1 MKFKQLEVIGFKSF
15 ADKTSFYFEDGLTG
29 IVGPNGCGKSN
40 IVEAL
45 RWCMGETSAKSLRG
59 SGMEDVIFSGTNS
72 RPSKN
77 LSEVALKLENDNRL
91 PQFKDMPEIEV
102 RRKIEKDKGSK
113 YFLNGREVRA
123 KDVQIL
129 FADLSTGP
137 HSPSM
142 VSQGR
147 VGSLVTAKP
156 TDRRAILEEAA
167 GIGGLHVRRHE
178 AELRLTAAENNLKK
192 ADDIMKQIENQ
203 LKNLLKQAEEATKYK
218 DMSNNIQS
226 LEAKLLYFQSREI
239 ESLIFGAQEELSE
252 VEDEISAVNIDKNF
266 NENALKEEGK
276 EIKPLR
282 DENAEL
288 NTKLQRLNLEFE
300 QISEEEN
307 RAKNEI
313 EKIKREIKQINIDI
327 DREKQIINDATSNE
341 RRLSAEKNDILEI
354 NQNSSE
360 IEEKAN
366 NSYQES
372 LKELNQEQDL
382 LNKLSDKIFSQIGGF
397 DFNLIKNKTDQLSSS
412 IKEVALKLK
421 KLSGENDKLDS
432 GAIKNRIDEIQ
443 NEFIKMEDLADK
455 INFDLEAAA
464 PQANLNSDT
473 TNTLKNEFIEKIKTI
488 SELQEKYASRL
499 SKYESI
505 KQEATKRKGR
515 LSIIESEIKNWIDLK
530 ENSEKKFLEL
540 NERFKENENTLS
552 LEEAKPGS
560 IAEKKGTYVQNIKN
574 IEEDILQ
581 INEKLTSK
589 EDSVQSINQKLYDIN
604 TTVLGITERKV
615 RAQTIIEGLKEKKK
629 EIELKSLTDFKHPIA
644 ELPTFVEIDVDEQVK
659 TSEIESQIQK
669 LKDRRERM
677 GAVNLRADN
686 ETQELQDQ
694 IDRMMSDRKDLVQGI
709 QKLKSSINDLNEKGR
724 ERLLDAF
731 EKVSRK
737 FNDVYTKLFAG
748 GNARLE
754 LIESDDPLEAGLELL
769 VSPPGKKLQSIT
781 LLSGGEQALTAMALI
796 FAVFLINPSPICIL
810 DEVDAPLDD
819 ANVTR
824 FCSLLDEL
832 SSVTDTKFVIITH
845 HALTMSRMNR
855 LYGVTMAERGVSQLV
870 AVDLEKAEEMVA

>member
-1 MKFKQLEVIGFKSF
+1 MKFKKLEVVGFKSF
-15 ADKTSFYFEDGLTG
+15 ADKTSFHFEDGLTG

-59 SGMEDVIFSGTNS
+59 SGMEDVIFSGTTS

-77 LSEVALKLENDNRL
+77 LCEVALKLENDNRL

-113 YFLNGREVRA
+113 YYLNGREVRA
-123 KDVQIL
+123 KDIQIL

-167 GIGGLHVRRHE
+167 GISGLHVRRHE
-178 AELRLTAAENNLKK
+178 AELRLDAAENNLKK

-203 LKNLLKQAEEATKYK
+203 LKSLLKQAEEASKYK
-218 DMSNNIQS
+218 NISNEIQH
-226 LEAKLLYFQSREI
+226 LEAKLVYFQSKEI
-239 ESLIFGAQEELSE
+239 AKSILVAQEELGE

-266 NENALKEEGK
+266 NENALKEESQK
-276 EIKPLR
+276 ITPLR
-282 DENAEL
+282 NENAQL
-288 NTKLQRLNLEFE
+288 NAKLQRLNLEFE
-300 QISEEEN
+300 QISEEEG
-307 RAKNEI
+307 RAKNEV
-313 EKIKREIKQINIDI
+313 EKIKKEIKQINIDI
-327 DREKQIINDATSNE
+327 DREKQIINDSSSNE
-341 RRLSAEKNDILEI
+341 KRLLNERSDIEETEKTSSEVEEQAEKDY
-354 NQNSSE
+354 
-360 IEEKAN
+360 K
-366 NSYQES
+366 ES
-372 LKELNQEQDL
+372 LGELNKEQEV
-382 LNKLSDKIFSQIGGF
+382 LNKLSEKIFSQIGGF
-397 DFNLIKNKTDQLSSS
+397 EFGVIKRKTSQLSSLIDNIS
-412 IKEVALKLK
+412 LRLKTQSESTDNYDAPTLK
-421 KLSGENDKLDS
+421 GKIIEFY
-432 GAIKNRIDEIQ
+432 
-443 NEFIKMEDLADK
+443 NEFKNIEDLIK
-455 INFDLEAAA
+455 QINFDLEAAE
-464 PQANLNSDT
+464 PQANLNSDL
-473 TNTLKNEFIEKIKTI
+473 TNKIKQEFLEKLKI
-488 SELQEKYASRL
+488 VSELQGKYASRL
-499 SKYESI
+499 SKYENL
-505 KQEATKRKGR
+505 KQDSLKRKER
-515 LSIIESEIKNWIDLK
+515 LKNIDSEIKNWIDLK
-530 ENSEKKFLEL
+530 NSSEQKFKEL
-540 NERFKENENTLS
+540 NARLKGS
-552 LEEAKPGS
+552 EEVLTEEEIKPGT
-560 IAEKKGTYVQNIKN
+560 IAEKKGTYVQNIENVK
-574 IEEDILQ
+574 EDIVQ
-581 INEKLTSK
+581 INEQLTSK
-589 EDSVQSINQKLYDIN
+589 EDSVKLINQKLYDIN
-604 TTVLGITERKV
+604 GIVLGITERKV
-615 RAQTIIEGLKEKKK
+615 RAQTIIEGLKDKKK
-629 EIELKSLTDFKHPIA
+629 EIELKSLSEFKHTLE
-644 ELPTFVEIDVDEQVK
+644 ELPNFAGID
-659 TSEIESQIQK
+659 IEEDIQANKIDNQIQK
-669 LKDRRERM
+669 LKDQREKM

-694 IDRMMSDRKDLVQGI
+694 IDRMMNDRKDLVQGI
-709 QKLKSSINDLNEKGR
+709 QKLKGSINDLNQKGR

-769 VSPPGKKLQSIT
+769 ASPPGKKLQSIT

-824 FCSLLDEL
+824 FCALLDEL
-832 SSVTDTKFVIITH
+832 SNVTDTKFVVITH

-870 AVDLEKAEEMVA
+870 AVDLEKAEGMVA

>member
-15 ADKTSFYFEDGLTG
+15 ADKTTFYFEDGLTG

-40 IVEAL
+40 IVESL

-59 SGMEDVIFSGTNS
+59 SGMEDVIFSGTTS

-77 LSEVALKLENDNRL
+77 LCEVALKLENDNRL

-113 YFLNGREVRA
+113 YYLNGREVRA
-123 KDVQIL
+123 KDIQIL

-203 LKNLLKQAEEATKYK
+203 LKSLLKQAEEASKYK
-218 DMSNNIQS
+218 NISNEIQH
-226 LEAKLLYFQSREI
+226 LEAKLVFFQFKEI
-239 ESLIFGAQEELSE
+239 EKSILDAQTELGE

-266 NENALKEEGK
+266 NENALKEESQK
-276 EIKPLR
+276 IAPLR
-282 DENAEL
+282 DNNAQL
-288 NTKLQRLNLEFE
+288 NAKLQRLNLEFE
-300 QISEEEN
+300 QINEEEG

-313 EKIKREIKQINIDI
+313 EKIKKEIKQISIDI
-327 DREKQIINDATSNE
+327 DREKQIINDSSSNEKRLSNE
-341 RRLSAEKNDILEI
+341 RSDVVELE
-354 NQNSSE
+354 QNSSE
-360 IEEKAN
+360 IEEKAEKA
-366 NSYQES
+366 Y
-372 LKELNQEQDL
+372 KETLGELGKEQSILNDL
-382 LNKLSDKIFSQIGGF
+382 SEKIFSQIGGF
-397 DFNLIKNKTDQLSSS
+397 EFEIIKNKIVQLSVQIQNINLKLKNEVETIDNLDTSTFKGKITEYYNDLTIVENLIK
-412 IKEVALKLK
+412 
-421 KLSGENDKLDS
+421 
-432 GAIKNRIDEIQ
+432 
-443 NEFIKMEDLADK
+443 K
-455 INFDLEAAA
+455 INFDLEAAE
-464 PQANLNSDT
+464 PQANLNSNL
-473 TNTLKNEFIEKIKTI
+473 TNKLKEDFLNKLKII

-499 SKYESI
+499 SKHETL
-505 KQEATKRKGR
+505 KQENLKRKER
-515 LSIIESEIKNWIDLK
+515 LKNIDSEIKNWIDLK
-530 ENSEKKFLEL
+530 NSSEKKFEEL
-540 NERFKENENTLS
+540 SGRIKDREAVLAKEEI
-552 LEEAKPGS
+552 KPGT

-574 IEEDILQ
+574 VEEDILQ
-581 INEKLTSK
+581 INEQLDSK
-589 EDSVQSINQKLYDIN
+589 EDSVKSINQKLYDIN
-604 TTVLGITERKV
+604 GIILQITERKV

-629 EIELKSLTDFKHPIA
+629 EIEIKSLSDFKNSI
-644 ELPTFVEIDVDEQVK
+644 EDLPAFAGID
-659 TSEIESQIQK
+659 IEENIEANKIENQIQK
-669 LKDRRERM
+669 LKDQRERM

-686 ETQELQDQ
+686 ETQELQNQ
-694 IDRMMSDRKDLVQGI
+694 IDKMMNDRKDLVQGI
-709 QKLKSSINDLNEKGR
+709 QKLKGSINDLNQKGR

-832 SSVTDTKFVIITH
+832 SSITDTKFVVITH

>member
-1 MKFKQLEVIGFKSF
+1 MKFKKLEVVGFKSF
-15 ADKTSFYFEDGLTG
+15 ADKTSFHFEDGLTG

-59 SGMEDVIFSGTNS
+59 SGMEDVIFSGTTS

-77 LSEVALKLENDNRL
+77 LCEVALKLENDNRL

-113 YFLNGREVRA
+113 YYLNGREVRA
-123 KDVQIL
+123 KDIQIL

-167 GIGGLHVRRHE
+167 GISGLHVRRHE
-178 AELRLTAAENNLKK
+178 AELRLDAAENNLKK

-203 LKNLLKQAEEATKYK
+203 LKSLLKQAEEASKYK
-218 DMSNNIQS
+218 NISNEIQH
-226 LEAKLLYFQSREI
+226 LEAKLVYFQSKEI
-239 ESLIFGAQEELSE
+239 AKSILVAQEELGE

-266 NENALKEEGK
+266 NENALKEESQK
-276 EIKPLR
+276 ITPLR
-282 DENAEL
+282 NENAQL
-288 NTKLQRLNLEFE
+288 NAKLQRLNLEFE
-300 QISEEEN
+300 QISEEEG
-307 RAKNEI
+307 RAKNEV
-313 EKIKREIKQINIDI
+313 EKIKKEIKQINIDI
-327 DREKQIINDATSNE
+327 DREKQIINDSSSNE
-341 RRLSAEKNDILEI
+341 KRLLNERSDIEETEKTSSEVEEQAEKDY
-354 NQNSSE
+354 
-360 IEEKAN
+360 K
-366 NSYQES
+366 ES
-372 LKELNQEQDL
+372 LGELNKEQEV
-382 LNKLSDKIFSQIGGF
+382 LNKLSEKIFSQIGGF
-397 DFNLIKNKTDQLSSS
+397 EFGVIKRKTSQLSSLIDNIS
-412 IKEVALKLK
+412 LRFKTQSESTDNYDAPALKGK
-421 KLSGENDKLDS
+421 IIEFY
-432 GAIKNRIDEIQ
+432 
-443 NEFIKMEDLADK
+443 NEFKNIEDLIK
-455 INFDLEAAA
+455 QINFDLEAAE
-464 PQANLNSDT
+464 PQANLNSDL
-473 TNTLKNEFIEKIKTI
+473 TNKIKQEFLEKLKI
-488 SELQEKYASRL
+488 VSELQGKYASRL
-499 SKYESI
+499 SKYENL
-505 KQEATKRKGR
+505 KQDSLKRKER
-515 LSIIESEIKNWIDLK
+515 LKNIDSEIKNWIDLK
-530 ENSEKKFLEL
+530 NSSEQKFKEL
-540 NERFKENENTLS
+540 NARLKGS
-552 LEEAKPGS
+552 EEVLTEEEIKPGT
-560 IAEKKGTYVQNIKN
+560 IAEKKGTYVQNIENVK
-574 IEEDILQ
+574 EDIVQ
-581 INEKLTSK
+581 INEQLTSK
-589 EDSVQSINQKLYDIN
+589 EESVKLINQKLYDIN
-604 TTVLGITERKV
+604 GVVLGITERKV
-615 RAQTIIEGLKEKKK
+615 RAQTIIEGLKDKKK
-629 EIELKSLTDFKHPIA
+629 EIELKSLSEFKHTLE
-644 ELPTFVEIDVDEQVK
+644 ELPNFAGID
-659 TSEIESQIQK
+659 IEEDIQANKIDNQIQK
-669 LKDRRERM
+669 LKDQREKM

-694 IDRMMSDRKDLVQGI
+694 IDRMMNDRKDLVQGI
-709 QKLKSSINDLNEKGR
+709 QKLKGSINDLNQKGR

-769 VSPPGKKLQSIT
+769 ASPPGKKLQSIT

-824 FCSLLDEL
+824 FCALLDEL
-832 SSVTDTKFVIITH
+832 SNVTDTKFVVITH

-870 AVDLEKAEEMVA
+870 AVDLEKAEGMVA

>member
-40 IVEAL
+40 IVESL

-59 SGMEDVIFSGTNS
+59 SGMEDVIFSGTTS

-77 LSEVALKLENDNRL
+77 LCEVALKLENDNRL
-91 PQFKDMPEIEV
+91 PQFKDMSEIEV

-123 KDVQIL
+123 KDIQIL

-203 LKNLLKQAEEATKYK
+203 LKSLLKQAEEASKYK
-218 DMSNNIQS
+218 NISNEIQN
-226 LEAKLLYFQSREI
+226 LEAKLVYFQSKEI
-239 ESLIFGAQEELSE
+239 DNSIQNAQEELGN

-266 NENALKEEGK
+266 NENALKEESQN
-276 EIKPLR
+276 IRPLR
-282 DENAEL
+282 DENAQL
-288 NTKLQRLNLEFE
+288 NAKLQRLNLEFE
-300 QISEEEN
+300 QISEEEG

-313 EKIKREIKQINIDI
+313 EKIKKEIKQVNTDI
-327 DREKQIINDATSNE
+327 DREKQIINDSSSNE
-341 RRLSAEKNDILEI
+341 KRLAAERSDTIETE
-354 NQNSSE
+354 QNSAE
-360 IEEKAN
+360 IEEKAYN
-366 NSYQES
+366 AYQQS
-372 LKELNQEQDL
+372 LKELNNEQNL

-397 DFNLIKNKTDQLSSS
+397 DFGLIKNKTEQLSNS
-412 IKEVALKLK
+412 IKETGLMLQ
-421 KLSGENDKLDS
+421 KLSESSNLEIFEIKSQILAISNEYVKIENLITKV
-432 GAIKNRIDEIQ
+432 
-443 NEFIKMEDLADK
+443 
-455 INFDLEAAA
+455 NFDLDAAA

-473 TNTLKNEFIEKIKTI
+473 TNQLKKDFLDQLKII
-488 SELQEKYASRL
+488 SDLQEKYASRL
-499 SKYESI
+499 SKYETLRQDSL
-505 KQEATKRKGR
+505 KRKER
-515 LSIIESEIKNWIDLK
+515 LNNIENEIKNWIDLK
-530 ENSEKKFLEL
+530 QSSEQKFKEL
-540 NERFKENENTLS
+540 NERLKENEIILS
-552 LEEAKPGS
+552 EEETKPGA

-574 IEEDILQ
+574 IEEDIQQ
-581 INEKLTSK
+581 ILEKLNSK
-589 EDSVQSINQKLYDIN
+589 EESIKSINQKLYDIN
-604 TTVLGITERKV
+604 GTVLEITERKV

-629 EIELKSLTDFKHPIA
+629 EIELKSLSEFKHTIE
-644 ELPTFVEIDVDEQVK
+644 ELPNFAEINIQEVIE
-659 TSEIESQIQK
+659 TSKIESHIQK
-669 LKDRRERM
+669 LKDQREKM

-686 ETQELQDQ
+686 ETQELQNQ
-694 IDRMMSDRKDLVQGI
+694 IDKMMNDRKDLVQGI
-709 QKLKSSINDLNEKGR
+709 QKLKGSINDLNQKGR

-748 GNARLE
+748 GSAKLE

-832 SSVTDTKFVIITH
+832 SNITDTKFIIITH

>member
-226 LEAKLLYFQSREI
+226 LEAKLVYFQSREI
-239 ESLIFGAQEELSE
+239 ESSILGAQEELSE

-313 EKIKREIKQINIDI
+313 EKIKKEIKQINIDI
-327 DREKQIINDATSNE
+327 DREKQIVNDATSNE
-341 RRLSAEKNDILEI
+341 KRLSAEKNDILEI

-412 IKEVALKLK
+412 IKEVALRLK
-421 KLSGENDKLDS
+421 KLSGENDELDS

-473 TNTLKNEFIEKIKTI
+473 TNALKNEFIEKIKTI

-540 NERFKENENTLS
+540 NERFKENENALS

-644 ELPTFVEIDVDEQVK
+644 ELPTFAEIDVDEQVK
-659 TSEIESQIQK
+659 TSEIENQIQK

-694 IDRMMSDRKDLVQGI
+694 IDRMMNDRKDLVQGI

-832 SSVTDTKFVIITH
+832 SSVTDTKFVVITH

>member
-40 IVEAL
+40 IVESL

-59 SGMEDVIFSGTNS
+59 SGMEDVIFSGTTS

-77 LSEVALKLENDNRL
+77 LCEVALKLENDNRL
-91 PQFKDMPEIEV
+91 PQFKDMSEIEV

-123 KDVQIL
+123 KDIQIL

-203 LKNLLKQAEEATKYK
+203 LKSLLKQAEEASKYK
-218 DMSNNIQS
+218 NISNEIRN
-226 LEAKLLYFQSREI
+226 LEAKLVYFQSEEI
-239 ESLIFGAQEELSE
+239 EKSISDAQEELGN

-266 NENALKEEGK
+266 NENALKEESQN
-276 EIKPLR
+276 IRPLR
-282 DENAEL
+282 DENAQL
-288 NTKLQRLNLEFE
+288 NAKLQRLNLEFE
-300 QISEEEN
+300 QISEEEG

-313 EKIKREIKQINIDI
+313 EKIKKEIKQINTDI
-327 DREKQIINDATSNE
+327 DREKQIINDSSSNEKRLSNE
-341 RRLSAEKNDILEI
+341 RSDIIETE
-354 NQNSSE
+354 QNSSE
-360 IEEKAN
+360 IEEKAHN
-366 NSYQES
+366 AYQQS
-372 LKELNQEQDL
+372 LKELNKEQEL
-382 LNKLSDKIFSQIGGF
+382 LSDLSDKIFSQIGGF
-397 DFNLIKNKTDQLSSS
+397 DFTLIKNKAEQLTNS
-412 IKEVALKLK
+412 IKKNGLVLQ
-421 KLSGENDKLDS
+421 KLSQSSNLDS
-432 GAIKNRIDEIQ
+432 SEIKNELSIIY
-443 NEFIKMEDLADK
+443 NEFVQIEDLIIK
-455 INFDLEAAA
+455 INFDLDAAA
-464 PQANLNSDT
+464 PQANLNSDI
-473 TNTLKNEFIEKIKTI
+473 TNKLKKDFLEQLKII

-499 SKYESI
+499 SKYETLRQDSL
-505 KQEATKRKGR
+505 KRKER
-515 LSIIESEIKNWIDLK
+515 LNNIENEIKNWIDLK
-530 ENSEKKFLEL
+530 QSSEQKFEEL
-540 NERFKENENTLS
+540 NERLKQNELILS
-552 LEEAKPGS
+552 QEEIKPGT

-574 IEEDILQ
+574 IEEDIQQ
-581 INEKLTSK
+581 ILEKLNSK
-589 EDSVQSINQKLYDIN
+589 EESIKLINQKLYDIN
-604 TTVLGITERKV
+604 GTVLEITERKV

-629 EIELKSLTDFKHPIA
+629 EIELKSLSEFKHSIE
-644 ELPTFVEIDVDEQVK
+644 ELPNFADINTEEAVE
-659 TSEIESQIQK
+659 TSKIESQIHK
-669 LKDRRERM
+669 LKDQREKM

-694 IDRMMSDRKDLVQGI
+694 INKMMDDRKDLVQGI
-709 QKLKSSINDLNEKGR
+709 QKLKGSINDLNQKGR

-748 GNARLE
+748 GSAKLE

-832 SSVTDTKFVIITH
+832 SNITDTKFIIITH

>member
-15 ADKTSFYFEDGLTG
+15 ADKTTFYFEDGLTG

-40 IVEAL
+40 IVESL

-59 SGMEDVIFSGTNS
+59 SGMEDVIFSGTTS

-77 LSEVALKLENDNRL
+77 LCEVALKLENDNRL

-113 YFLNGREVRA
+113 YYLNGREVRA
-123 KDVQIL
+123 KDIQIL

-203 LKNLLKQAEEATKYK
+203 LKSLLKQAEEASKYK
-218 DMSNNIQS
+218 NISNEIQH
-226 LEAKLLYFQSREI
+226 LEAKLVFFQFKEI
-239 ESLIFGAQEELSE
+239 EKSILDAQTELGE
-252 VEDEISAVNIDKNF
+252 IEDEISAVNIDKNF
-266 NENALKEEGK
+266 NENALKEESQK
-276 EIKPLR
+276 IAPLR
-282 DENAEL
+282 DNNAQL
-288 NTKLQRLNLEFE
+288 NAKLQRLNLEFE
-300 QISEEEN
+300 QINEEEG

-313 EKIKREIKQINIDI
+313 EKIKKEIKQISIDI
-327 DREKQIINDATSNE
+327 DREKQIINDSSSNEKRLSNE
-341 RRLSAEKNDILEI
+341 RSDVVELE
-354 NQNSSE
+354 QNSSE
-360 IEEKAN
+360 IEEKAEKA
-366 NSYQES
+366 Y
-372 LKELNQEQDL
+372 KETLGELGKEQSILNDL
-382 LNKLSDKIFSQIGGF
+382 SEKIFSQIGGF
-397 DFNLIKNKTDQLSSS
+397 EFGIIKNKIDQLSVQIQNINLKLKNEVETIDNLDTSTFKGKITEYYNDLTIVENLIK
-412 IKEVALKLK
+412 
-421 KLSGENDKLDS
+421 
-432 GAIKNRIDEIQ
+432 
-443 NEFIKMEDLADK
+443 K
-455 INFDLEAAA
+455 INFDLEAAE
-464 PQANLNSDT
+464 PQANLNSNL
-473 TNTLKNEFIEKIKTI
+473 TNKLKEDFLNKLKII

-499 SKYESI
+499 SKHETL
-505 KQEATKRKGR
+505 KQENLKRKER
-515 LSIIESEIKNWIDLK
+515 LKNIDSEIKNWIDLK
-530 ENSEKKFLEL
+530 NSSEKKFEEL
-540 NERFKENENTLS
+540 SGRIKDREAILAKEEI
-552 LEEAKPGS
+552 KPGT

-574 IEEDILQ
+574 VEEDILQ
-581 INEKLTSK
+581 INEQLDSK
-589 EDSVQSINQKLYDIN
+589 EDSVKSINQKLYDIN
-604 TTVLGITERKV
+604 GIILQITERKV

-629 EIELKSLTDFKHPIA
+629 EIELKSLSDFKNSI
-644 ELPTFVEIDVDEQVK
+644 EDLPAFAGID
-659 TSEIESQIQK
+659 IEENIEANKIENQIQK
-669 LKDRRERM
+669 LKDQRERM

-686 ETQELQDQ
+686 ETQELQNQ
-694 IDRMMSDRKDLVQGI
+694 IDKMMNDRKDLVQGI
-709 QKLKSSINDLNEKGR
+709 QKLKGSINDLNQKGR

-832 SSVTDTKFVIITH
+832 SSITDTKFVVITH

>member
-1 MKFKQLEVIGFKSF
+1 MKFKKLEVVGFKSF
-15 ADKTSFYFEDGLTG
+15 ADKTSFHFEDGLTG

-59 SGMEDVIFSGTNS
+59 SGMEDVIFSGTTS

-77 LSEVALKLENDNRL
+77 LCEVALKLENDNRL

-113 YFLNGREVRA
+113 YYLNGREVRA
-123 KDVQIL
+123 KDIQIL

-167 GIGGLHVRRHE
+167 GISGLHVRRHE
-178 AELRLTAAENNLKK
+178 AELRLDAAENNLKK

-203 LKNLLKQAEEATKYK
+203 LKSLLKQAEEASKYK
-218 DMSNNIQS
+218 NISNEIQH
-226 LEAKLLYFQSREI
+226 LEAKLVYFQSKEVEKSI
-239 ESLIFGAQEELSE
+239 LVAQEELGE

-266 NENALKEEGK
+266 NENALKEESQK
-276 EIKPLR
+276 ITPLR
-282 DENAEL
+282 NENAQL
-288 NTKLQRLNLEFE
+288 NAKLQRLNLEFE
-300 QISEEEN
+300 QISEEEG
-307 RAKNEI
+307 RAKNEV
-313 EKIKREIKQINIDI
+313 EKIKKEIKQINIDI
-327 DREKQIINDATSNE
+327 DREKQIINDSSSNE
-341 RRLSAEKNDILEI
+341 KRLLNERSDIEETEKT
-354 NQNSSE
+354 SSE
-360 IEEKAN
+360 VEEKAEKD
-366 NSYQES
+366 YKES
-372 LKELNQEQDL
+372 LGELNKEQEV
-382 LNKLSDKIFSQIGGF
+382 LNKLSEKIFSQIGGF
-397 DFNLIKNKTDQLSSS
+397 EFGVIKRKTSQLSSLIDNIS
-412 IKEVALKLK
+412 LRLKTQSESTDNYDAPALKGK
-421 KLSGENDKLDS
+421 IIEFY
-432 GAIKNRIDEIQ
+432 
-443 NEFIKMEDLADK
+443 NEFKNIEDLIK
-455 INFDLEAAA
+455 QINFDLEAAE
-464 PQANLNSDT
+464 PQANLNSDL
-473 TNTLKNEFIEKIKTI
+473 TNKIKQEFLEKLKI
-488 SELQEKYASRL
+488 VSELQGKYASRL
-499 SKYESI
+499 SKYENL
-505 KQEATKRKGR
+505 KQDSLKRKER
-515 LSIIESEIKNWIDLK
+515 LKNIDSEIKNWIDLK
-530 ENSEKKFLEL
+530 NSSEQKFKEL
-540 NERFKENENTLS
+540 NARLKGS
-552 LEEAKPGS
+552 EEVLTEEEIKPGT
-560 IAEKKGTYVQNIKN
+560 IAEKKGTYVQNIENVK
-574 IEEDILQ
+574 EDIVQ
-581 INEKLTSK
+581 INEQLTSK
-589 EDSVQSINQKLYDIN
+589 EESVKLINQKLYDIN
-604 TTVLGITERKV
+604 GVVLGITERKV
-615 RAQTIIEGLKEKKK
+615 RAQTIIEGLKDKKK
-629 EIELKSLTDFKHPIA
+629 EIELKSLSEFKHTLE
-644 ELPTFVEIDVDEQVK
+644 ELPNFAGID
-659 TSEIESQIQK
+659 IEEDIQANKIDNQIQK
-669 LKDRRERM
+669 LKDQREKM

-694 IDRMMSDRKDLVQGI
+694 IDRMMNDRKDLVQGI
-709 QKLKSSINDLNEKGR
+709 QKLKGSINDLNQKGR

-769 VSPPGKKLQSIT
+769 ASPPGKKLQSIT

-824 FCSLLDEL
+824 FCALLDEL
-832 SSVTDTKFVIITH
+832 SNVTDTKFVVITH

-870 AVDLEKAEEMVA
+870 AVDLEKAEGMVA

>member
-1 MKFKQLEVIGFKSF
+1 MKFKKLEVVGFKSF
-15 ADKTSFYFEDGLTG
+15 ADKTSFHFEDGLTG

-59 SGMEDVIFSGTNS
+59 SGMEDVIFSGTTS

-77 LSEVALKLENDNRL
+77 LCEVALKLENDNRL

-113 YFLNGREVRA
+113 YYLNGREVRA
-123 KDVQIL
+123 KDIQIL

-167 GIGGLHVRRHE
+167 GISGLHVRRHE
-178 AELRLTAAENNLKK
+178 AELRLDAAENNLKK

-203 LKNLLKQAEEATKYK
+203 LKSLLKQAEEASKYK
-218 DMSNNIQS
+218 NISNEIQH
-226 LEAKLLYFQSREI
+226 LEAKLVYFQSKEI
-239 ESLIFGAQEELSE
+239 EKSILVAQEELGE

-266 NENALKEEGK
+266 NENALKEESQK
-276 EIKPLR
+276 ITPLR
-282 DENAEL
+282 NENAQL
-288 NTKLQRLNLEFE
+288 NAKLQRLNLEFE
-300 QISEEEN
+300 QISEEEG
-307 RAKNEI
+307 RAKNEV
-313 EKIKREIKQINIDI
+313 EKIKKEIKQINIDI
-327 DREKQIINDATSNE
+327 DREKQIINDSSSNE
-341 RRLSAEKNDILEI
+341 KRLLNERSDIEETEKTSSEVEEQAEKDY
-354 NQNSSE
+354 
-360 IEEKAN
+360 K
-366 NSYQES
+366 ES
-372 LKELNQEQDL
+372 LGELNKEQEV
-382 LNKLSDKIFSQIGGF
+382 LNKLSEKIFSQIGGF
-397 DFNLIKNKTDQLSSS
+397 EFGVIKRKTSQLSSLIDNIS
-412 IKEVALKLK
+412 LRLKTQSESTDNYDAPALKGK
-421 KLSGENDKLDS
+421 IIEFY
-432 GAIKNRIDEIQ
+432 
-443 NEFIKMEDLADK
+443 NEFKNIEDLIK
-455 INFDLEAAA
+455 QINFDLEAAE
-464 PQANLNSDT
+464 PQANLNSDL
-473 TNTLKNEFIEKIKTI
+473 TNKIKQEFLEKLKI
-488 SELQEKYASRL
+488 VSELQGKYASRL
-499 SKYESI
+499 SKYENL
-505 KQEATKRKGR
+505 KQDSLKRKER
-515 LSIIESEIKNWIDLK
+515 LKNIDSEIKNWIDLK
-530 ENSEKKFLEL
+530 NSSEQKFKEL
-540 NERFKENENTLS
+540 NARLKGS
-552 LEEAKPGS
+552 EEVLTEEEIKPGT
-560 IAEKKGTYVQNIKN
+560 IAEKKGTYVQNIENVK
-574 IEEDILQ
+574 EDIVQ
-581 INEKLTSK
+581 INEQLTSK
-589 EDSVQSINQKLYDIN
+589 EESVKLINQKLYDIN
-604 TTVLGITERKV
+604 GVVLGITERKV
-615 RAQTIIEGLKEKKK
+615 RAQTIIEGLKDKKK
-629 EIELKSLTDFKHPIA
+629 EIELKSLSEFKHTLE
-644 ELPTFVEIDVDEQVK
+644 ELPNFAGID
-659 TSEIESQIQK
+659 IEEDIQANKIDNQIQK
-669 LKDRRERM
+669 LKDQREKM

-694 IDRMMSDRKDLVQGI
+694 IDRMMNDRKDLVQGI
-709 QKLKSSINDLNEKGR
+709 QKLKGSINDLNQKGR

-769 VSPPGKKLQSIT
+769 ASPPGKKLQSIT

-824 FCSLLDEL
+824 FCALLDEL
-832 SSVTDTKFVIITH
+832 SNVTDTKFVVITH

-870 AVDLEKAEEMVA
+870 AVDLEKAEGMVA

>member
-313 EKIKREIKQINIDI
+313 EKIKKEIKQINIDI

-473 TNTLKNEFIEKIKTI
+473 TNALKNEFIEKIKTI

-540 NERFKENENTLS
+540 NERFKENENALS

-644 ELPTFVEIDVDEQVK
+644 ELPTFAEIDVDEQVK

-694 IDRMMSDRKDLVQGI
+694 IDRMMNDRKDLVQGI

>member
-59 SGMEDVIFSGTNS
+59 SGMEDVIFSGTTS

-226 LEAKLLYFQSREI
+226 LEAKLVYFQSQEI
-239 ESLIFGAQEELSE
+239 EGSILGAQEELSE

-313 EKIKREIKQINIDI
+313 EKIKKEIKQINIDI

-341 RRLSAEKNDILEI
+341 KRLSAEKNDILEI

-412 IKEVALKLK
+412 IKEVALRLK
-421 KLSGENDKLDS
+421 KLSGENDELDS

-473 TNTLKNEFIEKIKTI
+473 TNALKNEFIEKIKTI

-540 NERFKENENTLS
+540 NERFKENENALS

-644 ELPTFVEIDVDEQVK
+644 ELPTFAEIDVDEQVK
-659 TSEIESQIQK
+659 TSEIENQIQK

-694 IDRMMSDRKDLVQGI
+694 IDRMMNDRKDLVQGI

>member
-59 SGMEDVIFSGTNS
+59 SGMEDVIFSGTTS

-226 LEAKLLYFQSREI
+226 LEAKLVYFQSQEI
-239 ESLIFGAQEELSE
+239 EGSILGAQEELSE

-313 EKIKREIKQINIDI
+313 EKIKKEIKQINIDI
-327 DREKQIINDATSNE
+327 DREKQIVNDATSNE
-341 RRLSAEKNDILEI
+341 KRLSAEKNDILEI

-412 IKEVALKLK
+412 IKEVALRLK
-421 KLSGENDKLDS
+421 KLSGENDELDS

-473 TNTLKNEFIEKIKTI
+473 TNALKNEFIEKIKTI

-540 NERFKENENTLS
+540 NERFKENENALS

-644 ELPTFVEIDVDEQVK
+644 ELPTYAEIDVDEQVK

>member
-15 ADKTSFYFEDGLTG
+15 ADKTTFYFEDGLTG

-40 IVEAL
+40 IVESL

-59 SGMEDVIFSGTNS
+59 SGMEDVIFSGTTS

-77 LSEVALKLENDNRL
+77 LCEVALKLENDNRL

-113 YFLNGREVRA
+113 YYLNGREVRA
-123 KDVQIL
+123 KDIQIL

-203 LKNLLKQAEEATKYK
+203 LKSLLKQAEEASKYK
-218 DMSNNIQS
+218 NISNEIQH
-226 LEAKLLYFQSREI
+226 LEAKLVFFQFKEI
-239 ESLIFGAQEELSE
+239 EKSILDAQTELGE

-266 NENALKEEGK
+266 NENALKEESQK
-276 EIKPLR
+276 IAPLR
-282 DENAEL
+282 DTNAQL
-288 NTKLQRLNLEFE
+288 NAKLQRLNLEFE
-300 QISEEEN
+300 QINEEEG

-313 EKIKREIKQINIDI
+313 EKIKKEIKQISIDI
-327 DREKQIINDATSNE
+327 DREKQIINDSSSNEKRLSNE
-341 RRLSAEKNDILEI
+341 RSDVVELE
-354 NQNSSE
+354 QNSSE
-360 IEEKAN
+360 IEEKAEKA
-366 NSYQES
+366 Y
-372 LKELNQEQDL
+372 KETLGELGKEQSILNDL
-382 LNKLSDKIFSQIGGF
+382 SEKIFSQIGGF
-397 DFNLIKNKTDQLSSS
+397 EFGIIKNKIDQLSVQIQNINLKLKNEVETIDNLDTSTFKGKITEYYNDLTIVENLIK
-412 IKEVALKLK
+412 
-421 KLSGENDKLDS
+421 
-432 GAIKNRIDEIQ
+432 
-443 NEFIKMEDLADK
+443 K
-455 INFDLEAAA
+455 INFDLEAAE
-464 PQANLNSDT
+464 PQANLNSNL
-473 TNTLKNEFIEKIKTI
+473 TNKLKEDFLNKLKII

-499 SKYESI
+499 SKHETL
-505 KQEATKRKGR
+505 KQENLKRKER
-515 LSIIESEIKNWIDLK
+515 LKNIDSEIKNWIDLK
-530 ENSEKKFLEL
+530 NSSEKKFEEL
-540 NERFKENENTLS
+540 SGRIKDREAILAKEEI
-552 LEEAKPGS
+552 KPGT

-574 IEEDILQ
+574 VEEDILQ
-581 INEKLTSK
+581 INEQLDSK
-589 EDSVQSINQKLYDIN
+589 EDSVKSINQKLYDIN
-604 TTVLGITERKV
+604 GIILQITERKV

-629 EIELKSLTDFKHPIA
+629 EIELKSLSDFKNSI
-644 ELPTFVEIDVDEQVK
+644 EDLPVFAGID
-659 TSEIESQIQK
+659 IEENIETNKIENQIQK
-669 LKDRRERM
+669 LKDQRERM

-686 ETQELQDQ
+686 ETQELQNQ
-694 IDRMMSDRKDLVQGI
+694 IDKMMNDRKDLVQGI
-709 QKLKSSINDLNEKGR
+709 QKLKGSINDLNQKGR

-832 SSVTDTKFVIITH
+832 SSITDTKFVIITH

>member
-1 MKFKQLEVIGFKSF
+1 MKFKKLEVVGFKSF
-15 ADKTSFYFEDGLTG
+15 ADKTSFHFEDGLTG

-59 SGMEDVIFSGTNS
+59 SGMEDVIFSGTTS

-77 LSEVALKLENDNRL
+77 LCEVALKLENDNRL

-113 YFLNGREVRA
+113 YYLNGREVRA
-123 KDVQIL
+123 KDIQIL

-167 GIGGLHVRRHE
+167 GISGLHVRRHE
-178 AELRLTAAENNLKK
+178 AELRLDAAENNLKK

-203 LKNLLKQAEEATKYK
+203 LKSLLKQAEEASKYK
-218 DMSNNIQS
+218 NISNEIQH
-226 LEAKLLYFQSREI
+226 LEAKLVYFQSKEI
-239 ESLIFGAQEELSE
+239 EKSILVAQEELGE

-266 NENALKEEGK
+266 NENALKEESQK
-276 EIKPLR
+276 ITPLR
-282 DENAEL
+282 NENAQL
-288 NTKLQRLNLEFE
+288 NAKLQRLNLEFE
-300 QISEEEN
+300 QISEEEG
-307 RAKNEI
+307 RAKNEV
-313 EKIKREIKQINIDI
+313 EKIKKEIKQINIDI
-327 DREKQIINDATSNE
+327 DREKQIINDSSSNE
-341 RRLSAEKNDILEI
+341 KRLLNERSDIEETEKT
-354 NQNSSE
+354 SSE
-360 IEEKAN
+360 VEEKAEKD
-366 NSYQES
+366 YKES
-372 LKELNQEQDL
+372 LGELNKEQEV
-382 LNKLSDKIFSQIGGF
+382 LNKLSEKIFSQIGGF
-397 DFNLIKNKTDQLSSS
+397 EFGVIKRKTSQLSSLIDNIS
-412 IKEVALKLK
+412 LRFKTQSESTDNYDAPTLKGK
-421 KLSGENDKLDS
+421 IIEFY
-432 GAIKNRIDEIQ
+432 
-443 NEFIKMEDLADK
+443 NEFKNIEDLIK
-455 INFDLEAAA
+455 QINFDLEAAE
-464 PQANLNSDT
+464 PQANLNSDS
-473 TNTLKNEFIEKIKTI
+473 TNKIKQEFLEKLKI
-488 SELQEKYASRL
+488 VSELQGKYASRL
-499 SKYESI
+499 SKYENL
-505 KQEATKRKGR
+505 KQDSLKRKER
-515 LSIIESEIKNWIDLK
+515 LKNIDSEIKNWIDLK
-530 ENSEKKFLEL
+530 NSSEQKFKEL
-540 NERFKENENTLS
+540 NARLKGS
-552 LEEAKPGS
+552 EEVLTEEEIKPGT
-560 IAEKKGTYVQNIKN
+560 IAEKKGTYVQNIENVK
-574 IEEDILQ
+574 EDIVQ
-581 INEKLTSK
+581 INEQLTSK
-589 EDSVQSINQKLYDIN
+589 EESVKLINQKLYDIN
-604 TTVLGITERKV
+604 GVVLGITERKV
-615 RAQTIIEGLKEKKK
+615 RAQTIIEGLKDKKK
-629 EIELKSLTDFKHPIA
+629 EIELKSLSEFKHTLE
-644 ELPTFVEIDVDEQVK
+644 ELPNFAGID
-659 TSEIESQIQK
+659 IEEDIQANKIDNQIQK
-669 LKDRRERM
+669 LKDQREKM

-694 IDRMMSDRKDLVQGI
+694 IDRMMNDRKDLVQGI
-709 QKLKSSINDLNEKGR
+709 QKLKGSINDLNQKGR

-769 VSPPGKKLQSIT
+769 ASPPGKKLQSIT

-824 FCSLLDEL
+824 FCALLDEL
-832 SSVTDTKFVIITH
+832 SNVTDTKFVVITH

-870 AVDLEKAEEMVA
+870 AVDLEKAEGMVA